1 MHQLWKVLCFIALVA
16 ALPAQGQSLSLD
28 EAQRRAVE
36 RSRQLAAQDSAVLA
50 SREMA
55 VAAGQLPDPVLKLG
69 VDNLPVNGVDR
80 FSLSRDFMTMRRI
93 GVMQELTR
101 GQKRALRAQ
110 RFDRETEKSLA
121 EKDAALAAIQR
132 ESALAWLERYYAET
146 MANVL
151 AEQVAQARL
160 EVQASEAAYR
170 GARAGQSDVFATHS
184 TLAGLEDRASE
195 FAKRIAVAKTTLA
208 RWIGEGADR
217 PLAARPAMESIPLD
231 VNALETHLTSH
242 PEIVALAKQAE
253 VAAAEARIAQASRTP
268 DWTVEV
274 AYQQRGPDFSNMV
287 SVGVSVPLPWDR
299 ANRQDREVASKL
311 AMAEQARAQ
320 RDEMLRA
327 HVSEVRAMIVE
338 WQNGRERLT
347 RYERDLVPLARKR
360 AQAALAGYQGGKT
373 SIADLLSARRNESDV
388 RMQAVQLEMDTARLW
403 AKLNFLIPDHALH
416 AGERK

>member
-1 MHQLWKVLCFIALVA
+1 
-16 ALPAQGQSLSLD
+16 
-28 EAQRRAVE
+28 
-36 RSRQLAAQDSAVLA
+36 
-50 SREMA
+50 
-55 VAAGQLPDPVLKLG
+55 
-69 VDNLPVNGVDR
+69 
-80 FSLSRDFMTMRRI
+80 
-93 GVMQELTR
+93 
-101 GQKRALRAQ
+101 
-110 RFDRETEKSLA
+110 
-121 EKDAALAAIQR
+121 
-132 ESALAWLERYYAET
+132 
-146 MANVL
+146 
-151 AEQVAQARL
+151 
-160 EVQASEAAYR
+160 
-170 GARAGQSDVFATHS
+170 
-184 TLAGLEDRASE
+184 
-195 FAKRIAVAKTTLA
+195 
-208 RWIGEGADR
+208 
-217 PLAARPAMESIPLD
+217 MESIPLD

-311 AMAEQARAQ
+311 ALAEQMRAQ